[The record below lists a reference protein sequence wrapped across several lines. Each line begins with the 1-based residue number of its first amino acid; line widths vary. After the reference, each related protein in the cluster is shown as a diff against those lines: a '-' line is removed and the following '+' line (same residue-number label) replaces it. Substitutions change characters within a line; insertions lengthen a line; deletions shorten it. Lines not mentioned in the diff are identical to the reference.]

1 MEKNYNLRLPEWGP
15 YNKTYLGVAHIADK
29 KKGLRFDL
37 NLFPG
42 YFRRSVM
49 LVRDLADSG
58 VKMMGASK
66 KLTRFIYRYELEWKD
81 RVYVQADFKSENN
94 VMTVT
99 CDFVNNTQK
108 AESLSLNA
116 VMSMKGCTQYHK
128 PISPNE
134 VNVIDGLWIDALDY
148 SDIKISQKIASD
160 GLYLGEARASGFVGG
175 SFLSSRFFWQ
185 KR

>member
-1 MEKNYNLRLPEWGP
+1 MGKNYSLNLPEWGP
-15 YNKTYLGVAHIADK
+15 YNKTYLGAAHIADK

-49 LVRDLADSG
+49 SVRDLADSG
-58 VKMMGASK
+58 VKMMAASK

-81 RVYVQADFKSENN
+81 RVYIEADFKSGNN
-94 VMTVT
+94 VMTVK

-116 VMSMKGCTQYHK
+116 VMS
-128 PISPNE
+128 I
-134 VNVIDGLWIDALDY
+134 L
-148 SDIKISQKIASD
+148 
-160 GLYLGEARASGFVGG
+160 
-175 SFLSSRFFWQ
+175 
-185 KR
+185 